1 MKTTSKITLATI
13 LALATGG
20 ATGTP
25 AEAAASPAIAAVAST
40 GDVIQWHG
48 SVLKPVHPCGY
59 RLIVLG
65 PPGTHFDVYTIT
77 RRGSPTLM
85 ASGNIP
91 AGGLIGTA
99 VSAPGCELERPTVP
113 VQVVS
118 IASAPIRVD
127 LMYW

>member
-1 MKTTSKITLATI
+1 MRTASKLALATI

-20 ATGTP
+20 AIGSR
-25 AEAAASPAIAAVAST
+25 AQAAASPSVAAVAST
-40 GDVIQWHG
+40 GDFIQWHG
-48 SVLKPVHPCGY
+48 SLLKPVHPCGY

-65 PPGTHFDVYTIT
+65 PPGVQFDVYTVV
-77 RRGSPTLM
+77 RRGPPTLL

-91 AGGLIGTA
+91 AGGLITTA
-99 VSAPGCELERPTVP
+99 VALPGCELERPTVL
-113 VQVVS
+113 VHVVS

>member
-1 MKTTSKITLATI
+1 MKTASKIALATM

-20 ATGTP
+20 AIETP
-25 AEAAASPAIAAVAST
+25 AAAASPAVAAAAST

-48 SVLKPVHPCGY
+48 SLLKPVHPCGH
-59 RLIVLG
+59 RLSVLG
-65 PPGTHFDVYTIT
+65 PPGTHFDVYTIM
-77 RRGSPTLM
+77 RRGSPTLL

-91 AGGLIGTA
+91 LGGLITTA
-99 VSAPGCELERPTVP
+99 VSLPGCELERPSVL

>member
-1 MKTTSKITLATI
+1 MRTASKIALATI

-25 AEAAASPAIAAVAST
+25 AAAASPTVAAVAST

-48 SVLKPVHPCGY
+48 SALKPVHPCGY

-65 PPGTHFDVYTIT
+65 PPGTQFDVYTSV
-77 RRGSPTLM
+77 RRGSPTLL

-91 AGGLIGTA
+91 AGGLITTA
-99 VSAPGCELERPTVP
+99 VSLPGCELERPTVL